1 MSEKRLFSEKVGIQ
15 KKKSD
20 LGLFSEN
27 VRILNFWEK
36 PKNSKTEKYKVLLLF
51 KMSFYFGGIY
61 TPFFK
66 ML

>member
-27 VRILNFWEK
+27 VWISEKNLRIQK
-36 PKNSKTEKYKVLLLF
+36 QKNTKFYFYLKYL
-51 KMSFYFGGIY
+51 SFYFGGIY